1 MNHPTLRLPAYRT
14 SLAGTL
20 LAAREAVMAPIRPR
34 LRAANVT
41 EQQWRVLRVLA
52 DRDGLDAAAL
62 AAAALLHAPSLT
74 RILKEL
80 KERGLIARD
89 PDPADAR
96 RSIVTITEAGR
107 TLIAATAAH
116 TLAVIECYAEA
127 FGRERLDA
135 LLDEIA
141 AFTASIARFEPPE

>member
-1 MNHPTLRLPAYRT
+1 MTGPRLPAYRT

-20 LAAREAVMAPIRPR
+20 LAAREAVMAPIRPE
-34 LRAANVT
+34 LRAAKVT

-52 DRDGLDAAAL
+52 ERESLDAAAL

-80 KERGLIARD
+80 KQRGLIARHPD
-89 PDPADAR
+89 PDDAR
-96 RSIVTITEAGR
+96 RSIVAITGAGR
-107 TLIAATAAH
+107 TLIAETAAH
-116 TLAVIECYAEA
+116 TLAVLDRYAEA

-135 LLDEIA
+135 LLREVA
-141 AFTASIARFEPPE
+141 AFTASIARSGPAD